1 MGDTEHPTRGAVG
14 DLLPVTPTCRT
25 WCPPA
30 RTSRPPSPPPSG
42 PPRPPH
48 PPAAH
53 RGTAGRPEGRNRV
66 RSRGEAT
73 RSPRPAAST
82 HLTEAAVPHEGGG
95 AVHLVKFIFV
105 SPRGRCRRVQRPPQH
120 SLPIGAEGRR
130 HIAGNL
136 LPLPTCC
143 TQPANRKP
151 APPPSPFPEIPP
163 PTESS
168 QPLFA
173 VGRREERAAN
183 GKRRPVA
190 VPSGLCSSFE
200 AVRVSSQSARG
211 GITCFPP
218 ERCGSVPVCGAGQVT
233 RSVPAGAARFRSAPP
248 PP

>member
-151 APPPSPFPEIPP
+151 APPPLSVSGNPAPNGEQ
-163 PTESS
+163 PTALRRGAEGGKGS
-168 QPLFA
+168 QW
-173 VGRREERAAN
+173 EE
-183 GKRRPVA
+183 
-190 VPSGLCSSFE
+190 VP
-200 AVRVSSQSARG
+200 R
-211 GITCFPP
+211 
-218 ERCGSVPVCGAGQVT
+218 
-233 RSVPAGAARFRSAPP
+233 RSAFWSL
-248 PP
+248 